1 MSNRKQL
8 AAGLLF
14 GMIFGFL
21 LHKGGV
27 TRYDVIM
34 AQLLLRDFTVLKI
47 MMSAVLVGT
56 VGVHL
61 LKATG
66 RVSFAPKSGSWGQN
80 GIGGLVFGVGFALLG
95 YCPGT
100 MAGALAHGALDV
112 LLAGL
117 PGMLIGC
124 WLFAVLYPR
133 VRGSLLLRGEFS
145 RTTLPELLGIN
156 QWMLVSGL
164 TMAVLLLFI
173 WLEKTGL

>member
-1 MSNRKQL
+1 MGKRKQL

-56 VGVHL
+56 VGIHL
-61 LKATG
+61 LKAAG
-66 RVSFAPKSGSWGQN
+66 RVSFTPKSGSWGQN
-80 GIGGLVFGVGFALLG
+80 GIGGLVFGAGFALLG

-100 MAGALAHGALDV
+100 VAGALAHGALDV

-117 PGMLIGC
+117 PGILIGC
-124 WLFAVLYPR
+124 WLYAAVYPR
-133 VRGSLLLRGEFS
+133 VRSSMLSRGMFK
-145 RTTLPELLGIN
+145 RTTLPEMLGVNQWWIISGLVLGI
-156 QWMLVSGL
+156 S
-164 TMAVLLLFI
+164 LLFLF
-173 WLEKTGL
+173 LEKAGL